1 MPDSLVQTMFDGPID
16 VIGDVHGEIDALV
29 SLLRHLG
36 YDEDGRHPEQRR
48 LVFVGDLVDRGP
60 DSPAVVAL
68 VQNFMG
74 AGRAQCVLGNHEFN
88 LLLKEKKLDNHW
100 FFGQESS
107 LDRGNPEEITPAVLA
122 DASMRKSLRDFFS
135 SLPLVLERPD
145 LRVVHACW
153 DDQMVELARH
163 ATSTKGLYRKHFDSI
178 DQRHQESALDKVDR
192 ELEHQNLNPVKLLT
206 SGREYRT
213 KQTFEAGGKL
223 RHEKRVEWWKDYHA
237 ETLCLF
243 GHYSNDR
250 EKIGKKQLSGR
261 AICVDFSV
269 GKRWEDRKRKDFDGK
284 FKGYLAAVRIP
295 ERRLV
300 FDDGQEHQLG
310 NEPHAEV

>member
-1 MPDSLVQTMFDGPID
+1 MPDSLVQPLFDGPID
-16 VIGDVHGEIDALV
+16 VVGDVHGEIDALT

-68 VQNFMG
+68 VQKFMSE
-74 AGRAQCVLGNHEFN
+74 GRAQCVLGNHEFN
-88 LLLKEKKLDNHW
+88 ILLKEKKLDNHW
-100 FFGQESS
+100 FFGEESS
-107 LDRGNPEEITPAVLA
+107 LDREHPEEITPAVLA
-122 DASMRKSLRDFFS
+122 DASLRKSLRDFFAA
-135 SLPLVLERPD
+135 LPLVLEGPG

-153 DDQMVELARH
+153 DDEMVDLARH
-163 ATSTKGLYRKHFDSI
+163 ATSTKALYKRHHDLI
-178 DQRHQESALDKVDR
+178 RQRHASSELDKVDR

-206 SGREYRT
+206 SGKEYRI

-223 RHEKRVEWWKDYHA
+223 RHEKRVEWWKDYEA

-250 EKIGKKQLSGR
+250 EKISKKQLSGR

-284 FKGYLAAVRIP
+284 FKGYLAAVRFP
-295 ERRLV
+295 EGRLV
-300 FDDGQEHQLG
+300 FDDGQERMLG
-310 NEPHAEV
+310 NGPQAAV